1 MTKDQSNLLIIKLLA
16 EGKVQK
22 EIAQLLNMPLPTVK
36 DRLYD
41 LRRANNCSTTT
52 ALMVKL
58 TRENQVPST
67 NIA

>member
-41 LRRANNCSTTT
+41 LRRANNCATTT

-58 TRENQVPST
+58 TRENQVPSV